1 MPESRVR
8 WVSDLVR
15 LEIVLWNHLDARLRE
30 RHGLSLAFFE
40 ALHAVSAAGGSLRV
54 GDLASAL
61 RVSVGGV
68 SKLVDRVEAAGL
80 LVREADPDDRRA
92 ARARITTAGK
102 RKLTAAT
109 KTYEPEAAACLDPA
123 LSAKEQEQMHDY
135 VQRLLASA
143 DSA

>member
-1 MPESRVR
+1 VR

-15 LEIVLWNHLDARLRE
+15 LEIVLWDRVDAALRE
-30 RHGLSLAFFE
+30 RHGISLAFFE
-40 ALHAVSAAGGSLRV
+40 ALHAVAAGGGSLRV

-80 LVREADPDDRRA
+80 FVREADPDDRRA

-109 KTYEPEAAACLDPA
+109 RTYEREATAFLDPA
-123 LSAKEQEQMHDY
+123 LSVKEQKQMHDY
-135 VQRLLASA
+135 VQRLLALA
-143 DSA
+143 DAG